1 MGYVKVVAPATI
13 SNVGPGFDLLG
24 FALDEPEDIMIV
36 RKNSSLTLKII
47 NHTDIIIPEDPLENV
62 ATIAAVSML
71 KALGINE
78 GFDFIFDRKISPGSG
93 IGSSAASCTAAVMGV
108 NYLLNKPFSKTE
120 LLNFALEGE
129 CAASGS
135 IHADNVAPALFGG
148 FILIRSYTPLDIIS
162 IKYPSDLFCT
172 VIHPNIEIK
181 TSESRKLIPNRF
193 PIQTVLQQCGNI
205 AALISGLGSSDF
217 GLIGR
222 ALDDAIAE
230 PIRANMI
237 PGYNDIKANARE
249 NGALGANI
257 SGSGPSIFALSDS
270 RENAQKVGAYMVKT
284 FEKLGIKNDLYISRV
299 SKNGTRI
306 LE

>member
-1 MGYVKVVAPATI
+1 MRYVKVVAPATL

-24 FALDEPEDIMIV
+24 FALDEPEDIMIIQ
-36 RKNSSLTLKII
+36 KNSSLTLKII
-47 NHTDIIIPEDPLENV
+47 NHSDSHIPEDPLENV
-62 ATIAAVSML
+62 ATIAAGAML

-78 GFDFIFDRKISPGSG
+78 GFDFIFERKINPGSG

-108 NYLLNKPFSKTE
+108 NELLNKPFSKPE
-120 LLNFALEGE
+120 LLNFALVGE

-148 FILIRSYTPLDIIS
+148 FILIRSYSPMDIIS
-162 IKYPSDLFCT
+162 IKFPADLFCT

-193 PIQTVLQQCGNI
+193 PIHTVLEQCGNI

-217 GLIGR
+217 ELIGR
-222 ALDDAIAE
+222 ALEDAIAE

-237 PGYNDIKANARE
+237 PGYNEIKANARK

-257 SGSGPSIFALSDS
+257 SGSGPSIFALSNTL
-270 RENAQKVGAYMVKT
+270 ENAQKVGSYMVNT
-284 FEKLGIKNDLYISRV
+284 FENLGIKNDLYISGV
-299 SKNGTRI
+299 NKNGTRI
-306 LE
+306 VE